1 MSTFAGRSC
10 HYRFREIDAITN
22 SSKCTKAVAKIA
34 QQYSIIT
41 KSWTTDI
48 NSQWMCRVYFA
59 SKMILNTTLNLKSY
73 EYAQEHNLRTVLS
86 YLAYY
91 AVLSSMRSLV
101 VTLPTEEWNDS
112 EILHMNHSK
121 IINVACDCL
130 AKFDKDLS
138 ESLKPKILQ
147 LKAARELISYRAP
160 SSGDT
165 AIDRNI
171 EIEYICTIFSELAQ
185 LHSELLEKSIIKNA
199 DPEAFVFLD
208 TYMDTLRS
216 VRIEG
221 FDFPDREDH
230 YRLDYL
236 RRKYKSPSNILFMM
250 TEGHTEDFFGA
261 WEPDEEDESND
272 MFTMGSPSNWQDV
285 FDIP

>member
-1 MSTFAGRSC
+1 MSTFAGRSWY
-10 HYRFREIDAITN
+10 YRFREVHAFPN
-22 SSKCTKAVAKIA
+22 NSKCTKAVGKIA
-34 QQYSIIT
+34 QLYADVT
-41 KSWTTDI
+41 KQWNVET
-48 NSQWMCRVYFA
+48 NSQWMCRIYFA

-73 EYAQEHNLRTVLS
+73 EYAQEHNLRTVLP

-91 AVLSSMRSLV
+91 AALSSMRSLV
-101 VTLPTEEWNDS
+101 VTLPTEDWNNS
-112 EILHMNHSK
+112 EILYMNHSK

-138 ESLKPKILQ
+138 DSFKPKILQ

-160 SSGDT
+160 SSGDM
-165 AIDRNI
+165 AIDKNI

-185 LHSELLEKSIIKNA
+185 FHSEILENSIMKNSN
-199 DPEAFVFLD
+199 PETFVFLD
-208 TYMDTLRS
+208 SYIDTLRS
-216 VRIEG
+216 VKIEG
-221 FDFPDREDH
+221 FNFPDKEDH

-236 RRKYKSPSNILFMM
+236 RRKYKRPSNILFMM

-261 WEPDEEDESND
+261 WEPDEEDESKD
-272 MFTMGSPSNWQDV
+272 MFTMGSPCNWQDV